1 MCLAYDYTL
10 VTPLQVNQTLL
21 TKPYTYFCTLVNC
34 IAVTRRQTEQ
44 GREKA
49 REKGRGGGGGTG
61 YLGTGKS
68 KQMAVKTLVCIFC

>member
-1 MCLAYDYTL
+1 
-10 VTPLQVNQTLL
+10 
-21 TKPYTYFCTLVNC
+21 
-34 IAVTRRQTEQ
+34 VTRRQTEQ